1 MKKFLVVLM
10 ALLFATGAFAQDA
23 EKKAAEFKYS
33 IFGNAFGVMGQ
44 QDDYAEDYS
53 HIRVR
58 PKFAAVNGD
67 VQAVVQFE
75 IDQRFGYTEKNISDD
90 AADPE
95 WVKDDNGAAAGT
107 DNKVV
112 EVKHAFIAVNNAVVQ
127 GFSVLGGLNAAFYPL
142 VVDNDFAMAQFGYDF
157 GMGKVTFT
165 NIKLVEGSD
174 VDNTAADVESEDD
187 INAYMLDVNVK
198 VGEIAI
204 KPAVTMIKADEFT
217 TNDYADYA
225 EANLTNIAINVDGS
239 MGAINFGLTAAYL
252 MGDINADIEA
262 KGYAVDAEVGF
273 KVNEMITVGVFGTYT
288 SGDDD
293 AADDEVCSYTYVM
306 NETLG
311 APAGRLYLLQDG
323 THLSGAKAPY
333 DVNSNELGIMAFGLM
348 ADVKPADKVALAFQY
363 GYVATAEE
371 TAAGDSFIGHEI
383 DIYAAYEVA
392 AATNLFV
399 EIGYIVAGD
408 DMNLGQYATA
418 ENAFQ
423 VAYGIS
429 TKI

>member
-10 ALLFATGAFAQDA
+10 ALLFATGAFAQEA

-75 IDQRFGYTEKNISDD
+75 IDQDWGAN
-90 AADPE
+90 
-95 WVKDDNGAAAGT
+95 DDNAVSDADAGT
-107 DNKVV
+107 DSYAV
-112 EVKHAFIAVNNAVVQ
+112 EVKHAYIAVNNAVVQ

-165 NIKLVEGSD
+165 NIKLVEGSE
-174 VDNTAADVESEDD
+174 VDNSAADVESEDD
-187 INAYMLDVNVK
+187 INAYMLDVTVK
-198 VGEIAI
+198 VGDIAI
-204 KPAVTMIKADEFT
+204 KPAVTMIKADDNT
-217 TNDYADYA
+217 LGDYADFA

-333 DVNSNELGIMAFGLM
+333 DVNANELGIMAFGLM

-408 DMNLGQYATA
+408 DMALGQYATA